1 MKIDVIISA
10 DDIKEEKIKGKS
22 VVVIDVLR
30 ATSVIVTAIS
40 NGCREVIPVVDVDA
54 AREIASKNKSIYLL
68 GGERRALKIDGF
80 DFSNSPLEYKANLVN
95 GKKLVMTTTNG
106 TRAIKGSVAAKNIII
121 GAMINAKAVSHRLI
135 ELDNDVVIVNA
146 GTYGQFSIDDFICT
160 GYIISLLKEKSN
172 LELKLMDIATTALY
186 IYEQNK
192 DITSFIKY
200 ANHYNVIKN
209 LGLFEDLKYC
219 CSKDIVDVV
228 PEYSEGI
235 IK

>member
-10 DDIKEEKIKGKS
+10 DDIKEAKLQGKS

-40 NGCREVIPVVDVDA
+40 NGCRAVIPTVDVESA
-54 AREIASKNKSIYLL
+54 IGIAKKDRNMYLL

-80 DFSNSPLEYKANLVN
+80 DFSNSPLEYKASIVK
-95 GKKLVMTTTNG
+95 GKTVVMTTTNG
-106 TRAIKGSVAAKNIII
+106 TRAIKGSTTAKNIII
-121 GAMINAKAVSHRLI
+121 GAMINAKAVSHRLQEI
-135 ELDNDVVIVNA
+135 GNDVVIVNA

-160 GYIISLLKEKSN
+160 GYIISKLKGNGKVS
-172 LELKLMDIATTALY
+172 LELTDIATTALY

-200 ANHYNVIKN
+200 ANHYNVIKE
-209 LGLFEDLKYC
+209 LGLYEDLKYC

-228 PEYSEGI
+228 PEYRDGI

>member
-10 DDIKEEKIKGKS
+10 DDIKESKIQGRS

-40 NGCREVIPVVDVDA
+40 NGCKEVIPVVDVDA
-54 AREIASKNKSIYLL
+54 AREMASKDRNMYLL

-80 DFSNSPLEYKANLVN
+80 DFSNSPLEYKASIVK
-95 GKKLVMTTTNG
+95 GKTVVMTTTNG
-106 TRAIKGSVAAKNIII
+106 TKAIKGSTTAKNIII
-121 GAMINAKAVSHRLI
+121 GAMINAKAVSQRI
-135 ELDNDVVIVNA
+135 QELGNDVVIVNA

-160 GYIISLLKEKSN
+160 GYIISKLKENKKSN
-172 LELKLMDIATTALY
+172 LKLTDIATTALY
-186 IYEQNK
+186 VYEQNI

-200 ANHYNVIKN
+200 ASHYNVIKD

-228 PEYSEGI
+228 PEYRDGI

>member
-10 DDIKEEKIKGKS
+10 DDIKEAKIQGKS

-40 NGCREVIPVVDVDA
+40 NGSREVIPVVDVDA
-54 AREIASKNKSIYLL
+54 AREIAKKDKNMYLL

-80 DFSNSPLEYKANLVN
+80 DFSNSPLEYKASIVK
-95 GKKLVMTTTNG
+95 GKTVVMTTTNG
-106 TRAIKGSVAAKNIII
+106 TKAIKGSTAAKNIII
-121 GAMINAKAVSHRLI
+121 GAMINAKAVSQRI
-135 ELDNDVVIVNA
+135 QELGNDVVIVNA

-160 GYIISLLKEKSN
+160 GYIISKLKENKKSN
-172 LELKLMDIATTALY
+172 LELTDIATTALY
-186 IYEQNK
+186 VYEQNK

-200 ANHYNVIKN
+200 ANHYNVIKD
-209 LGLFEDLKYC
+209 LGLYEDLKYC
-219 CSKDIVDVV
+219 CSKDIVDIV
-228 PEYSEGI
+228 PEYRNGI